1 MTWAA
6 QGVFALPCGSS
17 GGAELYGI
25 SLPAPVGTESD
36 SFAGIPGMLLSVPV
50 AFRRAA
56 AIVVMGSV
64 SNDTGGEVCEFGVSV
79 DSVQQLEVCAVQV
92 PTDDGADAVSLCAQ
106 VVLDPGAHDIE
117 ALWKSIGSGTLSILA
132 NGLRLEVILG
142 QAVP

>member
-1 MTWAA
+1 
-6 QGVFALPCGSS
+6 
-17 GGAELYGI
+17 
-25 SLPAPVGTESD
+25 
-36 SFAGIPGMLLSVPV
+36 MLLSVPV